1 MINSKLFT
9 LALIFTSLPVD
20 NTSFPARYSKDV
32 KTVPSRT
39 IVNNF
44 PIQEPLQ
51 VKMPS
56 EGAPRKR
63 KGGGGRNPVCDVK
76 PSLTALIPFR
86 GLGLTN
92 QSRKFWFYVPSQA
105 NAGYSAEF
113 QLQDNSE
120 ARNKVYSKTFKF
132 ENTPGIIN
140 IPLPQEVKLD
150 SNKVYQ
156 WKLSVI
162 VNPGD
167 RNDDCFVYGG
177 VKQVPLTPDISN
189 KLKTAKTARERIAIY
204 AENGFWYDVLTN
216 LAELRR
222 QNPNDETL
230 KSDWNDLLKHRL
242 VRLEDIV
249 SKPIVSCCESE
260 SELQ

>member
-120 ARNKVYSKTFKF
+120 ARNKVYRKKIKF
-132 ENTPGIIN
+132 ENKQGNIKIN
-140 IPLPQEVKLD
+140 
-150 SNKVYQ
+150 
-156 WKLSVI
+156 
-162 VNPGD
+162 
-167 RNDDCFVYGG
+167 
-177 VKQVPLTPDISN
+177 
-189 KLKTAKTARERIAIY
+189 
-204 AENGFWYDVLTN
+204 
-216 LAELRR
+216 
-222 QNPNDETL
+222 
-230 KSDWNDLLKHRL
+230 
-242 VRLEDIV
+242 
-249 SKPIVSCCESE
+249 
-260 SELQ
+260 LQQ